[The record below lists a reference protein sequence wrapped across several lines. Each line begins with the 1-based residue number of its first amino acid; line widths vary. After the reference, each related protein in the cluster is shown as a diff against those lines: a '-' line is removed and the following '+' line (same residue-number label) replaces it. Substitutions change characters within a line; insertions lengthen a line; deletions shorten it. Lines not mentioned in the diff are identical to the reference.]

1 VQEGIIFIK
10 NEWYA
15 EFKNTHWLVEETQFD
30 QQEDGVP
37 KSMKVEEA
45 WNDLRRV
52 TNDIQVFAL

>member
-15 EFKNTHWLVEETQFD
+15 EFKNTHWPVEETQFD